1 MSETIVTG
9 GTQRGA
15 TREKLQQRK
24 LVEMNWDPITRIVGS
39 LGIYTKIDFANK
51 QVVDCRSTSQIF
63 RGFSIFLKGK
73 DPRDAHF
80 ITSRICG
87 ICGDNHATCAC
98 YAQNMAFGVRPPNMA
113 EWIVNL
119 GEAAEYMF
127 DHNIFQDNLVGVD
140 FCEQMVRETNP
151 GVWEKALK
159 KEAPHAADHGY
170 RTIAQIMTALNPFT
184 GEFYRETLQVSRMT
198 REMFCLM
205 EGRHVHPSTL
215 YPGGVGTLPTVQLFT
230 DYLVRLMKYVEFM
243 KKVVPLHDDL
253 FDFFYEALPGY
264 EKVGQRRVLLG
275 CWGSFQN
282 PYTCDYQ
289 YRNMTK
295 WGRDMFVTP
304 GIVVDGKLVTTDLVE
319 INLGIRILLGSSFY
333 DDWTGKN
340 GDAGEVFVK
349 NDPLGNPVDVR
360 HPWNQTT
367 RPRPQKRDLDSKYT
381 WVMSPRWFDKRTN
394 EYLALDTGG
403 GPFARFWVTAL
414 AGLVDIGYVKSTGS
428 SVKIYLPKTSLKP
441 EVEFEWKI
449 PKQGSNT
456 IERDR
461 ARTYFQAYAAAAALH
476 FVEKALAELQAG
488 NTMTWRDFK
497 VPEEAVAC
505 GFHEAV
511 RGVLSHHVV
520 IRNGKIANYHPYP
533 PTPWNASPRDSFGTP
548 GPYEDA
554 VQNTPIFEEN
564 PPDKF
569 KGIDIMRTVRSF
581 DPCLPCGVHM
591 YLGKGKELVVNHS
604 PTFGAQVR

>member
-1 MSETIVTG
+1 MSTITAPNIKTSSKSG
-9 GTQRGA
+9 N
-15 TREKLQQRK
+15 

-39 LGIYTKIDFANK
+39 LGIFTKIDFDNRRVAE
-51 QVVDCRSTSQIF
+51 CHSTSSIF
-63 RGFSIFLKGK
+63 RGYSIFMKGK

-87 ICGDNHATCAC
+87 ICGDNHATCAT
-98 YAQNMAFGVRPPNMA
+98 YAQNMAFGVRPPA
-113 EWIVNL
+113 LGEWIVNL

-140 FCEQMVRETNP
+140 FCEQMVKETNP
-151 GVWEKALK
+151 SVWTKA
-159 KEAPHAADHGY
+159 ENTPSPHAALHGY
-170 RTIAQIMTALNPFT
+170 KTIGDIMKALNPFT
-184 GEFYRETLQVSRMT
+184 GAFYLEALQMSRMT

-215 YPGGVGTLPTVQLFT
+215 YPGGVGTVPTVQLFT
-230 DYLVRLMKYVEFM
+230 DYIVRLMKYVEFM

-264 EKVGQRRVLLG
+264 EEVGRRRILLG
-275 CWGSFQN
+275 CWGSFN
-282 PYTCDYQ
+282 DPDYCDYT
-289 YRNMTK
+289 YKNMTE
-295 WGRDMFVTP
+295 WGRKMFVTP
-304 GIVVDGKLVTTDLVE
+304 GVVVDGELVTTDLVD
-319 INLGIRILLGSSFY
+319 INLNIRILLGSSYY
-333 DDWTGKN
+333 DDWQGGQT
-340 GDAGEVFVK
+340 FVK
-349 NDPLGNPVDVR
+349 QDPLGNPVDQR

-367 RPRPQKRDLDSKYT
+367 TPRPQKRDFKDKYT
-381 WVMSPRWFDKRTN
+381 WVMSPRWFDKRTGD
-394 EYLALDTGG
+394 YLALDTGG
-403 GPFARFWVTAL
+403 GPIARFWSTAL
-414 AGLVDIGYVKSTGS
+414 AGLVDIGYVKSTGH
-428 SVKIYLPKTSLKP
+428 SVKIYLPKTASKP

-449 PKQGSNT
+449 PKWSNA

-476 FVEKALAELQAG
+476 FAEKALQELHAG
-488 NTMTWRDFK
+488 RTRTWSDFT
-497 VPEEAVAC
+497 VPEEAIGC

-520 IRNGKIANYHPYP
+520 IKNGKIANYHPYP
-533 PTPWNASPRDSFGTP
+533 PTPWNANPRDSYGTP

-564 PPDKF
+564 GRDKF
-569 KGIDIMRTVRSF
+569 KGIDIMRAVRSF

-591 YLGKGKELVVNHS
+591 YDGGGRILETRHS
-604 PTFGAQVR
+604 PMFGCDESGNNG